1 MHQSIFEPSSSA
13 PLQVLLVCPRGEY
26 LDSVRDLA
34 RHLARETQVLWTAN
48 PSEALQQ
55 IKQAPPALA
64 IVDARLD
71 RATGSALTRELQH
84 GADAVEV
91 MRFDERR
98 ASAAPGDPGVWHWSE
113 LPRALAWWARRR
125 PRHQPS
131 L

>member
-1 MHQSIFEPSSSA
+1 MRPSISESTQPA

-34 RHLARETQVLWTAN
+34 RHLARETQIRWTTN
-48 PSEALQQ
+48 PIDALEKL
-55 IKQAPPALA
+55 KQARPALA

-71 RATGSALTRELQH
+71 RASGSALTRELQH
-84 GADAVEV
+84 NSDDVEV

-113 LPRALAWWARRR
+113 LPRAMAWWARRFNK
-125 PRHQPS
+125 
-131 L
+131 

>member
-1 MHQSIFEPSSSA
+1 MHQSIFEPSSPA

-34 RHLARETQVLWTAN
+34 RHLERSTEIRWTTNSAD
-48 PSEALQQ
+48 ALQQ
-55 IKQAPPALA
+55 LKQARPALA

-71 RATGSALTRELQH
+71 RASGSALTRELQH
-84 GADAVEV
+84 NADAVEV

-113 LPRALAWWARRR
+113 LPRAMAWWARRQLQR
-125 PRHQPS
+125 Q
-131 L
+131 